1 MKTLKFFAAALA
13 TVAVASCVEVEDN
26 PTGDNN
32 RDESPVELVD
42 VSFFATIDS
51 PSDPTAPESKTTLA
65 GDGVSVHWSAG
76 DEINVFPFTGI
87 DRYGSKSPYN
97 GESFTINQE
106 SISDGFAKF
115 VGQMPSGSTIYRAI
129 YPFASINKGDCYGNI
144 YPFNNNTLAIQ
155 NAVANNFSTA
165 TASDNTYNS
174 NIAIALDT
182 PDGGTFKFKNML
194 AHFKFQVMVSG
205 IKTIVFSAKVA
216 DADGDE
222 CNLGGTLKYIPA
234 QEGDGKFD
242 ITDTGT
248 TPITITNSG
257 ADFEVGT
264 TYYVAIPALPMSG
277 LIVVG
282 KNSAGD
288 DMFQFNRT
296 SQFDPAS
303 NTIYNLGSFYAT
315 AADNLTTSTREI
327 VIPPAGGSV
336 TFTITT
342 NKDWTI
348 EQTGGEWLTEVSST
362 SGGPGTH
369 TITVSAAE
377 NGTGKNRVVAYLVV
391 KAGTK
396 TASISVNQAKLNIVY
411 SRGDLVQNADE
422 LSDGASYVIL
432 RKGSDNDYLGTN
444 ISGDSDMYAK
454 LQVVGISNLADIPP
468 QNIFVYRKDDS
479 KEEKSNTSYLYYAAG
494 VLQSLYHNNA
504 YMNPDMKFMS
514 ASLDGAQYMTFGS
527 HWGGTDPNIDIYI
540 PIWSNNGVNYTYN
553 FISYVGYKI
562 DWRPTSEVE
571 GASHSSDCR
580 KWYFYKVNSEIRE

>member
-13 TVAVASCVEVEDN
+13 IVAVASCVEVEDN

-76 DEINVFPFTGI
+76 DQINVFPFTDLGQNS
-87 DRYGSKSPYN
+87 GSPYD
-97 GESFTINQE
+97 GVSFTIDQE
-106 SISDGFAKF
+106 SISDDFVKF
-115 VGQMPSGSTIYRAI
+115 GGQMPSGSTKYRAI
-129 YPFASINKGDCYGNI
+129 YPFAAINTGACYGYI
-144 YPFNNNTLAIQ
+144 YPFNANTLATQ

-165 TASDNTYNS
+165 TANDKTYNS

-194 AHFKFQVMVSG
+194 AHFKFRVMVSG
-205 IKTIVFSAKVA
+205 IKTIEFSAEKVA
-216 DADGDE
+216 GADGVLSE
-222 CNLGGTLKYIPA
+222 SFNLGGTLKYIPA
-234 QEGDGKFD
+234 LEGDGKFD
-242 ITDTGT
+242 ITSDY
-248 TPITITNSG
+248 PITITNSG
-257 ADFEVGT
+257 AYFEVGT

-277 LIVVG
+277 LTVVG

-288 DMFQFNRT
+288 GMFQFQRT

-303 NTIYNLGSFYAT
+303 NTIYNLGSFNAT
-315 AADNLTTSTREI
+315 VADNLTTSTRSI

-348 EQTGGEWLTEVSST
+348 EQVGGEWLEVSST

-377 NGTGKNRVVAYLVV
+377 NGTGSNRVVAYLDV

-396 TASISVNQAKLNIVY
+396 MASISVNQAKLNIVY

-432 RKGSDNDYLGTN
+432 RQGSTNDYLGTDN
-444 ISGDSDMYAK
+444 SGK
-454 LQVVGISNLADIPP
+454 LQVVGISSITDIPL

-479 KEEKSNTSYLYYAAG
+479 KEEKSNTSYTYYAAG
-494 VLQSLYHNNA
+494 VLQSPYNNYG
-504 YMNPDMKFMS
+504 YMNSDMTFMS

-527 HWGGTDPNIDIYI
+527 HWGENDPNIDIYFSEYTANGTFI
-540 PIWSNNGVNYTYN
+540 GYVFLAYVNSELSWQMASDVNSN
-553 FISYVGYKI
+553 SL
-562 DWRPTSEVE
+562 
-571 GASHSSDCR
+571 R
-580 KWYFYKVNSEIRE
+580 KWYFYKVNSTISE

>member
-13 TVAVASCVEVEDN
+13 IVAVASCVEVEDN

-65 GDGVSVHWSAG
+65 GDGLSVHWSAG
-76 DEINVFPFTGI
+76 DQINVFPFTNLDHYSG
-87 DRYGSKSPYN
+87 KSPYN
-97 GESFTINQE
+97 GKSFTIENQE

-115 VGQMPSGSTIYRAI
+115 VGQMPSGSTKYRAI
-129 YPFASINKGDCYGNI
+129 YPYAAINTNDCWGDI
-144 YPFNNNTLAIQ
+144 YPFNNNTLATQ

-165 TASDNTYNS
+165 TAGDNTYNS

-194 AHFKFQVMVSG
+194 AHFKFRVMVSG
-205 IKTIVFSAKVA
+205 IKTIEFSADKVA
-216 DADGDE
+216 GADGVLSE
-222 CNLGGTLKYIPA
+222 SFNLGGTLKYIPA
-234 QEGDGKFD
+234 QEGDGKFN
-242 ITDTGT
+242 ITSD

-277 LIVVG
+277 LTVVG

-288 DMFQFNRT
+288 GMFQFQRT

-303 NTIYNLGSFYAT
+303 NTIYNLGSFNAT
-315 AADNLTTSTREI
+315 VADNLTTSTRAI

-377 NGTGKNRVVAYLVV
+377 NGTGKNRVVAYLTVT
-391 KAGTK
+391 AGTK
-396 TASISVNQAKLNIVY
+396 TANISVNQAKLNIVY

-432 RKGSDNDYLGTN
+432 RQGSTNDYLGTDN
-444 ISGDSDMYAK
+444 SGK
-454 LQVVGISNLADIPP
+454 LQVVGISSTTDIPP

-479 KEEKSNTSYLYYAAG
+479 KEEKSGTSYVHYAAG
-494 VLQSLYHNNA
+494 VLQSPYNNNA
-504 YMNPDMKFMS
+504 YMNPDMTFMS

-527 HWGGTDPNIDIYI
+527 HWGENDPNIDIYF
-540 PIWSNNGVNYTYN
+540 SEYTANGTFKGYVFLAYVNYKL
-553 FISYVGYKI
+553 SWQMASDVG
-562 DWRPTSEVE
+562 DNSL
-571 GASHSSDCR
+571 R
-580 KWYFYKVNSEIRE
+580 KWYFYKVNSTISE